1 MFKTVSEIIKLQ
13 RLTICNNCD
22 DFNKK
27 IKTCKQC
34 GCYMPAK
41 TMFAASECPLSKWKS
56 NVPGNDLINQ
66 IDEAIL
72 NSWNKL

>member
-1 MFKTVSEIIKLQ
+1 MFKTVSEAVKLQ
-13 RLTICNNCD
+13 RLKICNSCD

-41 TMFAASECPLSKWKS
+41 TMFVVSECPLSKWKS
-56 NVPGNDLINQ
+56 SVPGTDLINQ
-66 IDEAIL
+66 IDDVIFKY
-72 NSWNKL
+72 WNNN

>member
-41 TMFAASECPLSKWKS
+41 TMFANSKCPLSKWS
-56 NVPGNDLINQ
+56 SGIPGNDLINQ

-72 NSWNKL
+72 DSWNKL